1 MRLKALKSLVTR
13 LVVNRSAAALLFG
26 VAAVLSPLA
35 AAAESKEAKP
45 QDRFAVLDGMKVHY
59 LKSGKGNQTVVL
71 VHGWTCDANSWR
83 FQLPVLSK
91 DSRVIA
97 IDLPGHGQSDKPHV
111 AYTPEL
117 FARAINAVMLDAGVQ
132 RAVLVGHSLGTPII
146 RQFYRM
152 YPKKTT
158 ALVIV
163 DGTLRMPER
172 SPAME
177 AFMAS
182 LRGQDYEKTLSAM
195 VTGMTTPMLDASLRE
210 QVTRVMMNAP
220 QYVAVSALESMGDE
234 AIWKRDPINVP
245 VLTVLAKSPA
255 WAPDTEQFLRSLAP
269 KLEYRMFEGVS
280 HFLMMDKPDE
290 FNQALSGFLSRNG
303 LARKSRG

>member
-1 MRLKALKSLVTR
+1 MRLKALKCPVAR
-13 LVVNRSAAALLFG
+13 LVVNRHAVAILLG
-26 VAAVLSPLA
+26 VAAVLLPLVA
-35 AAAESKEAKP
+35 TAESKGAKP
-45 QDRFAVLDGMKVHY
+45 QDRFAILDGMKVHY

-71 VHGWTCDANSWR
+71 VHGWTCDANFWR
-83 FQLPVLSK
+83 FQMPVLSK

-111 AYTPEL
+111 AYTPDL
-117 FARAINAVMLDAGVQ
+117 FARAINAVLIDAGVQ

-152 YPKKTT
+152 YPKKTA

-172 SPAME
+172 NPAME
-177 AFMAS
+177 AFMAT
-182 LRGQDYEKTLSAM
+182 LRGPDYEKTLSAM
-195 VTGMTTPMLDASLRE
+195 VTGMTTPMLDASLRDE
-210 QVTRVMMNAP
+210 VKRVMTSAP

-234 AIWKRDPINVP
+234 SIWNRDPINVP
-245 VLTVLAKSPA
+245 VLAVLAKSPA
-255 WAPDTEQFLRSLAP
+255 WAPDTEQFLRSVAP
-269 KLEYRMFEGVS
+269 NLEYRMFEGVS

-290 FNQALSGFLSRNG
+290 FSQTLSDFLSRNR
-303 LARKSRG
+303 LVRK